1 MTTYNAF
8 VSYLADRQT
17 DRQTV
22 QTHRV
27 SQYINSFTAITLC
40 KYIYLFDLLACSTK
54 GAHVKSEKYFVTQDT
69 CVDLQSARIQVAN
82 TLHCLTPVGDVKYSS
97 ALTFIDS

>member
-27 SQYINSFTAITLC
+27 SQY
-40 KYIYLFDLLACSTK
+40 
-54 GAHVKSEKYFVTQDT
+54 
-69 CVDLQSARIQVAN
+69 
-82 TLHCLTPVGDVKYSS
+82 SS
-97 ALTFIDS
+97 IRSRL